1 MTPPRTV
8 KDIIT
13 PRAIPQSRYLKSLNR
28 LGNSKVSLK
37 KAPYST
43 REIQRTGISCH
54 HDLTTPSYRHVFKLK
69 VVPKSVRLQVAQI
82 KQISIL
88 ECKRKP

>member
-8 KDIIT
+8 RDIIT

-28 LGNSKVSLK
+28 LGNAKVSLQ

-43 REIQRTGISCH
+43 REIQRTSINCH
-54 HDLTTPSYRHVFKLK
+54 NNLIAPSYRHVFKLK

-82 KQISIL
+82 RKLGIL
-88 ECKRKP
+88 EYKRKP

>member
-1 MTPPRTV
+1 MTPPHTV
-8 KDIIT
+8 RDIIT

-28 LGNSKVSLK
+28 LGNAKISLQ

-43 REIQRTGISCH
+43 REIQRTSITCQH
-54 HDLTTPSYRHVFKLK
+54 NLTAPSYRHVFKLK

-82 KQISIL
+82 KKLGMVIS
-88 ECKRKP
+88 